1 MKDILILTLCII
13 PSLIL
18 LWYVYIKDK
27 IEKEPLYLLILL
39 FLGGVI
45 GCISSIT
52 ISALFKKWMPFLN
65 LSYSS
70 MNIFQIIFKVLF
82 TIAIIEEGIKWLVNY
97 VTIWHNKNFNHI
109 YDPIVYATFV
119 ALGFATLENIIY
131 GITFRSHGFVPIIMR
146 GIISVPSHA
155 VFGIFMGYY
164 LGISKNALE
173 SSKQKQSRKYRLL
186 SVIIPI
192 ILHFIYDLL
201 LIKETFITYALFTIY
216 IISLYILSYFK
227 IKKLSSLPKLFT

>member
-1 MKDILILTLCII
+1 ML
-13 PSLIL
+13 
-18 LWYVYIKDK
+18 
-27 IEKEPLYLLILL
+27 
-39 FLGGVI
+39 
-45 GCISSIT
+45 
-52 ISALFKKWMPFLN
+52 
-65 LSYSS
+65 
-70 MNIFQIIFKVLF
+70 
-82 TIAIIEEGIKWLVNY
+82 EEGIKWLVNY

-131 GITFRSHGFVPIIMR
+131 GITFRNYGFVPIIMR

-173 SSKQKQSRKYRLL
+173 SSKHKQSRKYRLL
-186 SVIIPI
+186 SVIVPI

>member
-82 TIAIIEEGIKWLVNY
+82 TIAIVEEGIKWLVNY

>member
-52 ISALFKKWMPFLN
+52 ISALFKKWLSFLD

-70 MNIFQIIFKVLF
+70 MNIFQIIFKLLF
-82 TIAIIEEGIKWLVNY
+82 TIAIVEEGIKWLVNY

-131 GITFRSHGFVPIIMR
+131 GFTFRSHGFVPIIMR

-155 VFGIFMGYY
+155 VFGVFMGYY
-164 LGISKNALE
+164 LGISKNAIE
-173 SSKQKQSRKYRLL
+173 SSKPKQSRKYCIL
-186 SVIIPI
+186 SVIVPI